1 MKNFKRIISFAM
13 AMIICSS
20 FLLVNSG
27 AEWHDYTEESV
38 DMGSDYTSATAYI
51 EINEWPQDTG
61 STDLNAGTIAH
72 LYGYINNLGERF
84 ETFSVYVH
92 LGITLEDY
100 FSYSRDL
107 TVDWDGEE
115 YFAEAKI
122 DASNY
127 PLGEPYY
134 AIIDLGSVHE
144 VTVNIYTQ
152 YNRDYGWYNSQPFQD
167 GDLVVFGISY

>member
-1 MKNFKRIISFAM
+1 MKKFKRIISLAM
-13 AMIICSS
+13 AMIICAS

-27 AEWHDYTEESV
+27 AVWYEYTEGSV
-38 DMGSDYTSATAYI
+38 DMKSDYTDATAYI
-51 EINEWPQDTG
+51 EITEWPQDTG
-61 STDLNAGTIAH
+61 STDLNVGTKAY
-72 LYGYINNLGERF
+72 LYGYIDNLGDRF
-84 ETFSVYVH
+84 ETFSVHVH

-100 FSYSRDL
+100 FSYNRDL

-115 YFAEAKI
+115 DFAEAKI

>member
-1 MKNFKRIISFAM
+1 MEKFKRIISFAM
-13 AMIICSS
+13 AMIICAS
-20 FLLVNSG
+20 FLLVNIG
-27 AEWHDYTEESV
+27 AVWYEYTAGSV
-38 DMGSDYTSATAYI
+38 DMRSDYTSATAYI

-61 STDLNAGTIAH
+61 STDLNAGTKAY
-72 LYGYINNLGERF
+72 LYGYINNLGDRF
-84 ETFSVYVH
+84 ETFSVHVH

-107 TVDWDGEE
+107 TVDWDGDDTV
-115 YFAEAKI
+115 AEAMI

-144 VTVNIYTQ
+144 VTVYINTT
-152 YNRDYGWYNSQPFQD
+152 NDPVYGWCDPELFQD
-167 GDLVVFGISY
+167 GETVIFGMSY